1 MKIYLLDDNDTFR
14 DNLKLYLEG
23 HLNYQ
28 VVGQTSSGKVFL
40 ESANIDADV
49 VLMDI
54 NMPEMSGIDTTKF
67 STWQNRNL
75 KIIAVSQ
82 YKENIDLQQL
92 IGAGF
97 KGFVSKT
104 NLFSDLDRAIQ
115 TVTQGG
121 YFFPEGIKISI

>member
-1 MKIYLLDDNDTFR
+1 MKIYLVDDNDTFR
-14 DNLKLYLEG
+14 ANLKLYLEG

-28 VVGQTSSGKVFL
+28 VIGETDSGRVFL
-40 ESANIDADV
+40 DATNVSADV

-54 NMPEMSGIDTTKF
+54 NMPELNGVDTTKF

-82 YKENIDLQQL
+82 YKENVDLQQL

-104 NLFSDLDRAIQ
+104 NLFSDLDRAIK
-115 TVTQGG
+115 TVAEGG
-121 YFFPEGIKISI
+121 YFFPEGIKISF